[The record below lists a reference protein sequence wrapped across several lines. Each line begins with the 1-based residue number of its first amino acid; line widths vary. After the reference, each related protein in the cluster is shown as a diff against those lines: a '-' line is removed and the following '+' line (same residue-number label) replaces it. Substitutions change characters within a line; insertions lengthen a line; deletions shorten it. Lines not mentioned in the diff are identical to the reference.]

1 MTVAARRACVPRIV
15 EFTLDPLLD
24 VDAAARAYQSTGHV
38 QIAPFL
44 APAGAEALRDHLL
57 ARADWRRDLQLPGGQ
72 RRQFTAA
79 ELAALSPAQIEAL
92 RKLAA
97 PREAKGFRFSY
108 ESIGVV
114 DHQGR
119 RLDPDTLLDGFAA
132 FLSSPHI
139 VAILRAIVGDDSV
152 AYADAFASRYGPGDF
167 LSIHQDKHEG
177 VARIAAY
184 AFGLTREWRPEWGG
198 LLLFHDADGDVGRG
212 LVPRWNAL
220 NLFTVPVDH
229 SVSEVARFAPA
240 PRLSITG
247 WLYPGRG

>member
-1 MTVAARRACVPRIV
+1 LTLAAPRACVRNV
-15 EFTLDPLLD
+15 EFALDPSLD
-24 VDAAARAYQSTGHV
+24 VDDAARAYRSEGHV

-44 APAGAEALRDHLL
+44 AAGCAEALRDHLI
-57 ARADWRRDLQLPGGQ
+57 ARAEWQRDLQLPGRQ
-72 RRQFTAA
+72 RRQFSAA
-79 ELAALSPAQIEAL
+79 ELAELSPAQVEAL

-97 PREAKGFRFSY
+97 PNEAKGFRFCY
-108 ESIGVV
+108 ESIGIV

-119 RLDPDTLLDGFAA
+119 RLDPDTLLDAFAA
-132 FLSSPHI
+132 FLSSPDT
-139 VAILRAIVGDDSV
+139 VAVLRRIVGEERV
-152 AYADAFASRYGPGDF
+152 AYADAFASRYAPGDF
-167 LSIHQDKHEG
+167 LSIHQDTHEG

-198 LLLFHDADGDVGRG
+198 LLLFHDERGDVARG

-220 NLFTVPVDH
+220 NLFAVPVDH

-247 WLYPGRG
+247 WLYPALG